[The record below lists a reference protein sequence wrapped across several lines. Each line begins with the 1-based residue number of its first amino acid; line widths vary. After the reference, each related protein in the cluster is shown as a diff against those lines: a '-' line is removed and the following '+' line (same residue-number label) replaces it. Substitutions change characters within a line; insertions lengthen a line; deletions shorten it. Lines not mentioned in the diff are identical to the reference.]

1 MAWGREADIDPAAF
15 AIGLMGVLFG
25 ELPEAGN
32 LSLIASFSCRR
43 SVRLRMPQGQQR
55 PNTSILI

>member
-1 MAWGREADIDPAAF
+1 VAF
-15 AIGLMGVLFG
+15 AIDLMEALFG